1 MGAFQEYI
9 QASASALEGVL
20 DPGKFASKIHAY
32 QNTQE
37 PALRSLFQKVES
49 GDVEAVFALQEELV
63 KRELGDREFS
73 LLDKGD
79 F

>member
-1 MGAFQEYI
+1 M
-9 QASASALEGVL
+9 L

-37 PALRSLFQKVES
+37 PALRALFQRVES

-63 KRELGDREFS
+63 KRELGDRECN
-73 LLDKGD
+73 
-79 F
+79 